1 MGLSSQLDIW
11 VCNLGRGECLSFLE
25 IFEMDLWM
33 THNIEVAWVLRC
45 SVVSNSLRPHGLW
58 PTRLLCP
65 WDFPGKNTGVDCHF
79 LLQGIFPTQ
88 GPNPCPLRWHCSL
101 NKQLS
106 MSSRAI
112 FSIQG
117 CQPMLCYNYLLSHCS
132 LFWHR
137 LLVWCLW
144 SLHFT
149 PYVLTVSSCWIVRPL
164 SIGIMAYLFLTSLQC
179 FVST

>member
-1 MGLSSQLDIW
+1 MDLSTQLDIW
-11 VCNLGRGECLSFLE
+11 VCILGQGECLGFLE

-33 THNIEVAWVLRC
+33 THQYRSGMCAQVLSCVQLSATPWSVAHQA
-45 SVVSNSLRPHGLW
+45 SLSMRFSRQEYWSGFS
-58 PTRLLCP
+58 
-65 WDFPGKNTGVDCHF
+65 FPAPGDLPNP
-79 LLQGIFPTQ
+79 GIK
-88 GPNPCPLRWHCSL
+88 PCPLRWHCSL
-101 NKQLS
+101 NKQLFII
-106 MSSRAI
+106 SRAI

-164 SIGIMAYLFLTSLQC
+164 RIGIMAYSFLTSLQC